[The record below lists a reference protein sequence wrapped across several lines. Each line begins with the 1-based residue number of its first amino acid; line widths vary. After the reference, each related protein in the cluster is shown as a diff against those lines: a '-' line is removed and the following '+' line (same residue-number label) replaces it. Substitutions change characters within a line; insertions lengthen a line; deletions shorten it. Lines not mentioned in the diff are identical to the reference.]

1 MTHAKKKKRGGYQGN
16 KENMAMQAH
25 TGSVDSNMA
34 EMQTRSLEM
43 NPK

>member
-1 MTHAKKKKRGGYQGN
+1 MTHAKKKKKKKRGGYQGN

-34 EMQTRSLEM
+34 EM
-43 NPK
+43 